1 MMVHDVVDKGS
12 AVGVLLHS
20 AGDLRAV
27 RRGIFV
33 ANPAPE
39 KIKMGLYM
47 RPTSEM
53 YIKPTAVNHIG
64 VFAVDSMNWLP
75 ELDGKRTSKAQVIQ
89 LLIAMYKYRGRH
101 TQIVFGEPL
110 QAKQI
115 PPKPVLKNIVAEA
128 LKVKAFLTEDPQR
141 TFRHAGEH
149 FKVTKARISQL
160 MKIADVL
167 PQEFVAYMGGCG
179 DQAVIRKFSGKTLLR
194 IAGLESPNRRQ
205 EVTWQAVMLL
215 RSVLTQR
222 S

>member
-1 MMVHDVVDKGS
+1 MVHDVVDKGS
-12 AVGVLLHS
+12 AVGVLLHC

-27 RRGIFV
+27 RRVTFV

-39 KIKMGLYM
+39 KIKMGLYT

-53 YIKPTAVNHIG
+53 CIKPTAVNHIG

-75 ELDGKRTSKAQVIQ
+75 ELDGRRTSKAQVIQ
-89 LLIAMYKYRGRH
+89 LLVAMYKYRGRH

-110 QAKQI
+110 PAKPL
-115 PPKPVLKNIVAEA
+115 PPKPMLKNIAAEA

-141 TFRHAGEH
+141 TYRHAGER

-167 PQEFVAYMGGCG
+167 PGEFVEYMGGC
-179 DQAVIRKFSGKTLLR
+179 QNQTVMKRFSGRTLLH
-194 IAGLESPNRRQ
+194 IAGLASSAERQ
-205 EVTWQAVMLL
+205 EAINNLL
-215 RSVLTQR
+215 VKIDA
-222 S
+222 